1 MQNPNLKIFIIF
13 LFLFFFKTV
22 SYSEIIKKIE
32 IYGNNRISED
42 TIKMFSEININEN
55 LEEKRIDNILKNIYQ
70 SNFFDKVYIKF
81 ENQILKITVKEL
93 PIIFEIKYDG
103 VKSNDLLNKI
113 ITNNKLKPRSSFN
126 KNFVDDDI
134 NTMISN
140 LRNLGYFFAKIDS
153 FQENIGNNQVNLRYS
168 IDIGSKAKIKRI
180 SFIGNKIF
188 KDRKLRNV
196 IISEEYKFWKFL
208 SGKKYL
214 NLEIINLDERLLKNL
229 YLNNGFYN
237 VKINSSFAKSDNNN
251 DFELIYNIDA
261 GEKIYFGELNL
272 ELPIDFDQNNFL
284 SIQEIFKETSE
295 TLYSVNKIE
304 KILNEI
310 DKIVLNKQ
318 YQSISSSVNEN
329 LVGNKL
335 DLKFSILENEKI
347 FISKINIFGN
357 NVTEES
363 VIRNQFLVDEGDP
376 FNDILI
382 SKSINNIKA
391 LNFFKDVQKEILTDE
406 NNETKTINITV
417 TEKPTGEISAGAG
430 FGTSGSTLM
439 FGVKENNFLG
449 RGISLDSNLS
459 LSTDSIKGQF
469 IVENDNYKNSD
480 KAVYFSI
487 LANEIDRLKESGY
500 KTNRAG
506 FSLGTKFE
514 YYDDFFLNLGT
525 STFYE
530 VLDTDSTASER
541 QKLQAG
547 NYFDQFIKIDFDYD
561 KRNQK
566 FQTSDGFRSYY
577 SLDIPLIS
585 ETYTL
590 TNSYDYKY
598 FTELYENNI
607 SSFSLSLKNTFSLNN
622 KDVKLSERLY
632 IPSRMLRG
640 FETGKVGPKDGEDFV
655 GGNFLTAANFS
666 TNLPFFLEN
675 VQNTD
680 FLLFVDIAN
689 LWGVDY
695 DSSLDDNNI
704 KSSIGIAV
712 DWFTPVGP
720 LNFSLAQP
728 ITKGPN
734 DIEESFRF
742 NLGTTF

>member
-1 MQNPNLKIFIIF
+1 MN
-13 LFLFFFKTV
+13 
-22 SYSEIIKKIE
+22 
-32 IYGNNRISED
+32 
-42 TIKMFSEININEN
+42 
-55 LEEKRIDNILKNIYQ
+55 
-70 SNFFDKVYIKF
+70 
-81 ENQILKITVKEL
+81 
-93 PIIFEIKYDG
+93 
-103 VKSNDLLNKI
+103 
-113 ITNNKLKPRSSFN
+113 
-126 KNFVDDDI
+126 
-134 NTMISN
+134 
-140 LRNLGYFFAKIDS
+140 
-153 FQENIGNNQVNLRYS
+153 
-168 IDIGSKAKIKRI
+168 
-180 SFIGNKIF
+180 
-188 KDRKLRNV
+188 
-196 IISEEYKFWKFL
+196 
-208 SGKKYL
+208 
-214 NLEIINLDERLLKNL
+214 
-229 YLNNGFYN
+229 
-237 VKINSSFAKSDNNN
+237 
-251 DFELIYNIDA
+251 
-261 GEKIYFGELNL
+261 
-272 ELPIDFDQNNFL
+272 
-284 SIQEIFKETSE
+284 
-295 TLYSVNKIE
+295 
-304 KILNEI
+304 
-310 DKIVLNKQ
+310 
-318 YQSISSSVNEN
+318 SISSSVNEN
-329 LVGNKL
+329 LEGNKL

-417 TEKPTGEISAGAG
+417 AEKPTGEISAGAG

-712 DWFTPVGP
+712 DLFTPVGP

>member
-1 MQNPNLKIFIIF
+1 MLNFFMKIFYISFF
-13 LFLFFFKTV
+13 LILFNLS
-22 SYSEIIKKIE
+22 SYSEIVKKIE
-32 IYGNNRISED
+32 VYGNDRVSDD
-42 TIKMFSEININEN
+42 TIKMFSDVNINEN
-55 LEEKRIDNILKNIYQ
+55 LDENKINDILKNIYN
-70 SNFFDKVYIKF
+70 SNFFNTVNISL
-81 ENQILKITVKEL
+81 ENQTLKITVEEL
-93 PIIFEIKYDG
+93 PIIFDISYNG
-103 VKSNDLLNKI
+103 INSNDLLER
-113 ITNNKLKPRSSFN
+113 ITSNNKLKPRSSFN
-126 KNFVDDDI
+126 KSFINDDLQS
-134 NTMISN
+134 MILS
-140 LRNLGYFFAKIDS
+140 LRSQGYFFSKIDS
-153 FQENIGNNQVNLRYS
+153 FQEDLGNNQINLAYE
-168 IDIGSKAKIKRI
+168 IDLGEKAKIKSV

-196 IISEEYKFWKFL
+196 IVSEEYKFWKFL

-214 NLEIINLDERLLKNL
+214 NTDIINLDERLLKNF

-237 VKINSSFAKSDNNN
+237 VKINSSFAKFDSNN

-261 GEKIYFGELNL
+261 GEKVYFGELSL
-272 ELPIDFDQNNFL
+272 DLPIDFDQNNFL
-284 SIQEIFKETSE
+284 SIQKIFDETSN
-295 TLYSVNKIE
+295 TLYSINKIQ
-304 KILNEI
+304 KILDEI
-310 DKIVLNKQ
+310 DKVVLNQQ
-318 YQSISSSVNEN
+318 YQSISSNVNETLN
-329 LVGNKL
+329 LNVL

-357 NVTEES
+357 NITEES

-376 FNDILI
+376 YNDILV

-391 LNFFKDVQKEILTDE
+391 LNFFRDVREEVLTDE
-406 NNETKTINITV
+406 SNETKTINITV
-417 TEKPTGEISAGAG
+417 SEKPTGEISAGAG

-449 RGISLDSNLS
+449 KGISLDSNLN
-459 LSTDSIKGQF
+459 LSTEAIKGAF
-469 IVENDNYKNSD
+469 TVENKNYQNSD
-480 KAVYFSI
+480 KAVYLSI
-487 LANEIDRLKESGY
+487 LASEIDRLKESGY
-500 KTNRAG
+500 KTNQTG
-506 FSLGTKFE
+506 FSFGTKFE
-514 YYDDFFLNLGT
+514 YYDDFYLNLGT

-530 VLDTDSTASER
+530 VLDTDSTASDR

-547 NYFDQFIKIDFDYD
+547 NYFDQFIKVDFDYD

-577 SLDIPLIS
+577 SIDLPVIS

-598 FTELYENNI
+598 YTELYDNNL
-607 SSFSLSLKNTFSLNN
+607 SSFAFSIKNTFSLND
-622 KDVKLSERLY
+622 KDVKLSERLF
-632 IPSRMLRG
+632 IPSRSLRG
-640 FETGKVGPKDGEDFV
+640 FETGKVGPKDGNDYI
-655 GGNFLTAANFS
+655 GGNYLTTANFS
-666 TNLPFFLEN
+666 SNLPFLFEN

-680 FLLFVDIAN
+680 FLFFIDVAN

-695 DSSLDDNNI
+695 DSSLDDNKI

>member
-208 SGKKYL
+208 SRKKYL